1 MKESD
6 QDKNRITRKIS
17 LDIDNKSDY
26 PAIELLGKA
35 LSSDVRLEM
44 LYILKH
50 RSLNIIELAKELN
63 IPVSSA
69 AFHVKLLEDAGLIN
83 TEMLP
88 GIRGAQKVCSSR
100 AEQISV
106 AVSNASQR
114 HEGHSVSIDMPI
126 GNYYEFEISPTCG
139 MVNRDSYIE
148 SCDDVSSFYSPN
160 RSSAQLMWFHKGF
173 IEYRFPSQF
182 LTDSVPSYISFSLEL
197 CSEAPGYRNVWPS
210 DITFSVNGTELL
222 TYTSPGDFGGRHG
235 KLTPAWW
242 TDGNTQFGLLKTVSI
257 DRYGVAL
264 DGILQSSEIKISDFN
279 WSARPYISFVI
290 SIKED
295 AVHIGGINIFGK
307 EYGDFAQNII
317 MHADC

>member
-26 PAIELLGKA
+26 PSIELLGKA

-126 GNYYEFEISPTCG
+126 GDYYEFEISPTCG

-264 DGILQSSEIKISDFN
+264 DGILQSSEIKISDFD
-279 WSARPYISFVI
+279 WSARPCISFVI